1 MLPLR
6 HYKRW
11 RLAGIII
18 LLAVVVA
25 TFTPTN
31 WLLPILSRGDFLLMD
46 KWLHMLT
53 FLFLSLWFTG
63 QYARRSY
70 WRLAAGL
77 TAFGVLIELGQA
89 LISYRTA
96 EWQDLVADVFG
107 TAVGLVIAS
116 AGTGGWSLRFEQWL
130 ENGTAGVD

>member
-11 RLAGIII
+11 RFAGIVI
-18 LLAVVVA
+18 LLAVLAA
-25 TFTPTN
+25 TFTPTR
-31 WLLPILSRGDFLLMD
+31 WLLPVLSRSDFLLMD
-46 KWLHMLT
+46 KRLHMLT
-53 FLFLSLWFTG
+53 FVFLSLWFTG

-70 WRLAAGL
+70 WRLAVGL

-89 LISYRTA
+89 FVSYRTA

-107 TAVGLVIAS
+107 TAVGLIIAN

-130 ENGTAGVD
+130 EKGTASVD